1 MAKQKGAV
9 KLSGKIGEVV
19 FTDGKYGKNAK
30 SKPKL
35 TEEQRK
41 KKAELP
47 QNKRTGYLNKISSGI
62 RNAVE
67 YYAGAL
73 LHGEFYSGLAS
84 HFRNE
89 KSNERLLLLAEL
101 KDLEVHPDYRFG
113 KLCPLPGIELNISKM
128 LYTAEVEI
136 KDPAYKYGS
145 SNCFYL
151 QFILLVW
158 NREDD
163 NCRHMAES
171 TPWIQITDK
180 TAKYT
185 TVKFKRTAKDTEYIL
200 ACRCALGVNGV
211 EYGYTQSGMQ
221 FLNIGSV
228 TAEGKKMLEEKKA
241 AKLAALREVK
251 EKEVVR
257 EKPRLKLR
265 DKK

>member
-1 MAKQKGAV
+1 MGKQKGPV
-9 KLSGKIGEVV
+9 TLQGKIGDVV
-19 FTDGKYGKNAK
+19 FTDGKFGKNAK
-30 SKPKL
+30 STPKL
-35 TEEQRK
+35 TEEQKK
-41 KKAELP
+41 KKADLP
-47 QNKRTGYLNKISSGI
+47 QNKRTGYLNKLSTGI
-62 RNAVE
+62 RGAVV
-67 YYAGAL
+67 YYADALKPGA
-73 LHGEFYSGLAS
+73 FYSALAS
-84 HFRNE
+84 HFRHE
-89 KSNERLLLLAEL
+89 KTNHRVLLLDEL
-101 KDLEVHPDYRFG
+101 KDMEVHPKYQFS
-113 KLCPLPGIELNISKM
+113 KICPRPGIELNISKM

-136 KDPAYKYGS
+136 KDPAYKHAG

-151 QFILLVW
+151 QFILIVW
-158 NREDD
+158 NKEDN

-171 TPWIQITDK
+171 TPWIQMNDK

-200 ACRCALGVNGV
+200 ACRCVLGVNGV

-241 AKLAALREVK
+241 ARLAALREVK
-251 EKEVVR
+251 EKEVVK